1 MKKRIL
7 VGVMAM
13 MMLASSVVP
22 TAAAASQGA
31 MATSVTAHA
40 NESSANYDNTKA
52 SKEESYRIDFQ
63 NDILFNST
71 TMRSNL
77 NIVSEN
83 LDEIVF
89 TVDAGD
95 DTFTVG
101 YYLGDETYSLE
112 KIMQQIE
119 TTVDEINSD
128 IKNEARVSSNNHI
141 SLSDLQL
148 KYIVV
153 ETAQPVSDIE
163 LSLSGVMSSRRI
175 SKTPTAEEI
184 SEHKAIENTIRSSKT
199 IDGSYHYLKTIYDQA
214 YTYWYNQLTGADN
227 ICTPT
232 ISAPHSG
239 DGNNRYASGYQWFP
253 NEVDVNFY
261 TDVAA
266 NENRTKLWYKYDQS
280 TLNNLNVDSNE
291 ALELEV
297 VFYNYN
303 KSSTSQ
309 SARGNAFQLIKS
321 GSTWATNQPNSYR
334 DTNFLDNSQEVSF
347 CVGVDDTS
355 DLVTGKWYYWY
366 IDGTKGSTAN
376 NYPNDGRFK
385 VTAQRGYRLLGSGA
399 WSVFADEHEA
409 IRTLGISSSLN
420 WVPANKNAWTYAAAN
435 DDWNFDSSTD
445 PVK

>member
-1 MKKRIL
+1 MKRPCALISL
-7 VGVMAM
+7 TLIFAL
-13 MMLASSVVP
+13 MLSLSA
-22 TAAAASQGA
+22 
-31 MATSVTAHA
+31 TAHA
-40 NESSANYDNTKA
+40 NESISDYDSPKA
-52 SKEESYRIDFQ
+52 SRENSYRIDFQ
-63 NDILFNST
+63 NDILFNSP

-77 NIVSEN
+77 STISES
-83 LDEIVF
+83 LDEVVF

-101 YYLGDETYSLE
+101 YNLGDEIYSLE

-119 TTVDEINSD
+119 ITVDEINSD
-128 IKNEARVSSNNHI
+128 VKTEARVSSNNHI
-141 SLSDLQL
+141 LLSDLQL

-153 ETAQPVSDIE
+153 DTTAPVSDIE

-175 SKTPTAEEI
+175 SKTPTVEEI
-184 SEHKAIENTIRSSKT
+184 SEHKAVENTLKRVNT
-199 IDGSYHYLKTIYDQA
+199 IDGSYHHLEVIWDQA
-214 YTYWYNQLTGADN
+214 YTYWYNQLAGTDN
-227 ICTPT
+227 MCSPS
-232 ISAPHSG
+232 ISAPHGG

-261 TDVAA
+261 TDVAE

-291 ALELEV
+291 ALEMEV

-309 SARGNAFQLIKS
+309 NDKGNAFQLIKS

-334 DTNFLDNSQEVSF
+334 DTNFLDNNQEVSF

-355 DLVTGKWYYWY
+355 DLVAGRWYYWY
-366 IDGTKGSTAN
+366 INGTKGTTAN

-385 VTAQRGYRLLGSGA
+385 VTAQRGYRLLGSGT

-409 IRTLGISSSLN
+409 IRSLGIPSNLN
-420 WVPANKNAWTYAAAN
+420 WVPADENAWTYAAAN